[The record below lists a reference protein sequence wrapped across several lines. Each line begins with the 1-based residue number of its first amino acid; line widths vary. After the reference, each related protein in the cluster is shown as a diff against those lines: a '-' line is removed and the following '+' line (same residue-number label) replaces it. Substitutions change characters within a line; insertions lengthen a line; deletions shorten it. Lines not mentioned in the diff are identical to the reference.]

1 MVWPGPQTFVCYI
14 PKSAICVVLISE
26 VYCIAQCINKCP
38 AVNTT
43 RKSSNIR
50 FGRKESC
57 WPYSFKL
64 ATHEHYWGYL
74 TQLGCQT
81 SLTSLVLHHLAYTI
95 YIFNVLSDASWFCN
109 LVSPKCNLHKKV
121 TYFYL
126 FKVIVL
132 PLPLLLC
139 AAQLSVNPSLN
150 LKITNLSPQIIDF
163 WTNVLCSR

>member
-1 MVWPGPQTFVCYI
+1 MTWTRLENRGTISCYFFSI
-14 PKSAICVVLISE
+14 YRFFFLI
-26 VYCIAQCINKCP
+26 IAQCINKSP

-81 SLTSLVLHHLAYTI
+81 SLTSLVLYHLAYTI

-126 FKVIVL
+126 FNVSCRNFVHRYYSFLYILSKFEIL
-132 PLPLLLC
+132 KLC
-139 AAQLSVNPSLN
+139 FQG
-150 LKITNLSPQIIDF
+150 LKAFRIF
-163 WTNVLCSR
+163 